1 MDEEFSL
8 EELLSTNI
16 FNWLDIDSEQDTTGD
31 KRNEEEPDSVGV
43 SSTVVAQVGTSGVP
57 YVGGVEVEFGDQHRG
72 YLTEESTMIP
82 CESARSDSQGIIV
95 LKVASY
101 VINR

>member
-57 YVGGVEVEFGDQHRG
+57 YVGGVAATSIEG
-72 YLTEESTMIP
+72 T
-82 CESARSDSQGIIV
+82 
-95 LKVASY
+95 
-101 VINR
+101 